1 MPSQT
6 NERRRGTI
14 GSHHRSDRVRSWAS
28 ATPRT
33 GSSCTGWGG
42 ASTPTITP
50 EADRVQRNDLF
61 PAAFSLLAMALFAI
75 GVVVPAEPLFIAAG
89 IGTTC
94 YGLAYLYV
102 HELCIHERLPARRP
116 AGRYVRWLRQMH
128 RIHHLYNGEPY
139 GMLLPVVPKELRWRA
154 RLDHRDPFA
163 RAASTRESRSRL

>member
-1 MPSQT
+1 M
-6 NERRRGTI
+6 I
-14 GSHHRSDRVRSWAS
+14 GFLTTAAAVFVLMEGVSYATHRFVMHGVGWRLHADHHTSR
-28 ATPRT
+28 RT
-33 GSSCTGWGG
+33 GF
-42 ASTPTITP
+42 
-50 EADRVQRNDLF
+50 QRNDLF
-61 PAAFSLLAMALFAI
+61 PASFSLLAMTLFAI

-89 IGTTC
+89 IGMTC

-154 RLDHRDPFA
+154 RLDRRDPFA
-163 RAASTRESRSRL
+163 RVASTREIRSRL